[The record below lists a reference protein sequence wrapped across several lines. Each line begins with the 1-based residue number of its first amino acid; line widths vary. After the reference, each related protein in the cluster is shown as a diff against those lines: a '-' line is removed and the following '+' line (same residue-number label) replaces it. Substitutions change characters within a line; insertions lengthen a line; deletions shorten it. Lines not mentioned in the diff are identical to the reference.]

1 MSAFICVCL
10 CLSVS
15 VSLTLKLTN
24 PFSHT
29 ILLHCHRSEQA
40 GDVLLQST
48 ANRAL
53 GTLYSKVGELDKSVD
68 ALTRH
73 FSLLSDI
80 LGRRGEL
87 GEAAAHIT
95 ARDLDLARVYLGVSR
110 GNAQV
115 RVSLS
120 FSLSLSLSLSLP
132 LSSLSSLN

>member
-53 GTLYSKVGELDKSVD
+53 GTLYSKVGELDKSVGPV
-68 ALTRH
+68 
-73 FSLLSDI
+73 LLDGFPRVAEQVDVKGVSDE
-80 LGRRGEL
+80 LMSASEREAAYAQVDTLCDLSVQQSTAGPRGKGEL
-87 GEAAAHIT
+87 
-95 ARDLDLARVYLGVSR
+95 
-110 GNAQV
+110 
-115 RVSLS
+115 
-120 FSLSLSLSLSLP
+120 
-132 LSSLSSLN
+132 